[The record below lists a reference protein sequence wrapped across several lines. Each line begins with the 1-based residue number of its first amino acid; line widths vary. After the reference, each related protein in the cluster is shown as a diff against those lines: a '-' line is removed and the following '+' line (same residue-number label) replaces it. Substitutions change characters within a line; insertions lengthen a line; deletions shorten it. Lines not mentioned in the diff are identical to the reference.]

1 MTVKE
6 LTEVMWYTQKLRLV
20 TSVDDY
26 FASVDERTLFYREN
40 MALLSEVNKKYLD
53 REVKS
58 FGVID
63 GDVVVVV
70 K

>member
-1 MTVKE
+1 MTVRE
-6 LTEVMWYTQKLRLV
+6 LTGAMWYTQKLRLV

-40 MALLSEVNKKYLD
+40 MALLSDANKKYLD

>member
-1 MTVKE
+1 MTVRE

-26 FASVDERTLFYREN
+26 FASVDERTLFYGEN

-53 REVKS
+53 REVRS

>member
-1 MTVKE
+1 MTVRE
-6 LTEVMWYTQKLRLV
+6 LTGIMWYIQKVRLV
-20 TSVDDY
+20 TGVDDY
-26 FASVDERTLFYREN
+26 FTNVEEKTLFYGEN
-40 MALLSEVNKKYLD
+40 WKFRSEVNKKYLD
-53 REVKS
+53 REVRS